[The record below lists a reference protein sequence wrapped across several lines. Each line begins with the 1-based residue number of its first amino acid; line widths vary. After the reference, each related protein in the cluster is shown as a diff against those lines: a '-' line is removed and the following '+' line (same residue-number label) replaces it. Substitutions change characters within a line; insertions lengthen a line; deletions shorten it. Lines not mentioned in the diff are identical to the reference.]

1 MTITHKGYTMSKK
14 NNSKKGSSGP
24 QNVDVSAYTWDELKD
39 LYVAS
44 AEEIIKQ
51 QKILVTA
58 ISNNGEVIN
67 VNPEL
72 SSSVRGAVLSL
83 KDLSVDLNKIA
94 DQHSEIVGGARVFKT
109 GALENEDNFL
119 TGLNLGARYV
129 DVTAKITDI
138 ASASYMD
145 IVARINTSPE
155 LVKQYTNNLQKT
167 IDDGA
172 DKVVEA
178 YSGLNALAGVE
189 SNTNTAE
196 SNNE

>member
-1 MTITHKGYTMSKK
+1 MS
-14 NNSKKGSSGP
+14 SIH
-24 QNVDVSAYTWDELKD
+24 A
-39 LYVAS
+39 
-44 AEEIIKQ
+44 
-51 QKILVTA
+51 ILVC
-58 ISNNGEVIN
+58 
-67 VNPEL
+67 PECTTCVL
-72 SSSVRGAVLSL
+72 PYSKSVHSTSG
-83 KDLSVDLNKIA
+83 D
-94 DQHSEIVGGARVFKT
+94 SEIVGGARVFKT

-172 DKVVEA
+172 DKVGEA

-189 SNTNTAE
+189 SNTKTAE